1 MRHQWVCRPGAACS
15 SRVVRRGSNLKPASK
30 VFLCRPLVCV
40 VCVSAQRTAACC
52 TIAAQRKR
60 FVLGTLEDVHR
71 ADGRVPTGSQ
81 QGHQGGFAVAPHD
94 LNQSGLLQPLQ
105 RAALNFLRHA
115 KGFEGPWTEEAINP
129 ATEKL

>member
-1 MRHQWVCRPGAACS
+1 MWCVCRLNEQPRAAPL
-15 SRVVRRGSNLKPASK
+15 RLNVKGS
-30 VFLCRPLVCV
+30 
-40 VCVSAQRTAACC
+40 
-52 TIAAQRKR
+52 
-60 FVLGTLEDVHR
+60 VLGTLEDVHR

>member
-1 MRHQWVCRPGAACS
+1 
-15 SRVVRRGSNLKPASK
+15 
-30 VFLCRPLVCV
+30 
-40 VCVSAQRTAACC
+40 VSAQRTAACC